1 MHAPTAPID
10 SAAPRLRLRRAGV
23 VSQLDTRTGRSTRTK
38 VAVATAKL
46 SAATP
51 RFWPSDSACPTAAG
65 TRMRSGQCQR
75 YHEYDTRPTTCMGDV
90 RSTRTG
96 PRPRS
101 GAPPAAMIAAAPSTG
116 TKAAV
121 PGNGVEAVKKR
132 TDYKIMPR
140 PSQPS
145 SGAPLLRATTGA
157 PRAMSP
163 PTANSQA
170 RVGSEKKAQG
180 SDAWVSQMENA
191 HDDTAM
197 TPSTAA
203 AVA

>member
-1 MHAPTAPID
+1 
-10 SAAPRLRLRRAGV
+10 
-23 VSQLDTRTGRSTRTK
+23 
-38 VAVATAKL
+38 
-46 SAATP
+46 
-51 RFWPSDSACPTAAG
+51 
-65 TRMRSGQCQR
+65 MRNGQCQR
-75 YHEYDTRPTTCMGDV
+75 YHEYDTRPTTCKGV
-90 RSTRTG
+90 VLKIRTG
-96 PRPRS
+96 PRACS

-116 TKAAV
+116 TNAAV

-132 TDYKIMPR
+132 TDHRIMPR

-145 SGAPLLRATTGA
+145 TGALLRRATTGA

-163 PTANSQA
+163 PTASSQA

-180 SDAWVSQMENA
+180 SEVWVSQMENA

-203 AVA
+203 AVAREGRPWVARRCRQTSDAARSTAGQIR